1 MFFGDPTFLLAIP
14 ALILAFYAQARVK
27 GAYRKYSQVFAA
39 SRLTGAQAAYQLLQA
54 AGAGS
59 VTIEKQP
66 GQLTDHYDPRKK
78 VLRLSEGVHDSTSI
92 AALGIA
98 AHEAGHAIQH
108 HTQYG
113 PMGLR
118 SIIYPVANLGLDPG
132 LPALLHRVLLRRQD
146 LDRLHGHRHPA
157 FRRGRRVHRRHP
169 ARRIR
174 RLEEGRGPARG
185 APLPQRGRA
194 RRGQEGPERR
204 GPDLCRLDR
213 HGRLPAHPDA
223 RPALLPRLRRGGGC
237 FHPLPCYASPLV
249 A

>member
-1 MFFGDPTFLLAIP
+1 MTMFFGDPTFLLAIP

-66 GQLTDHYDPRKK
+66 GELTDHYDPRKK

-98 AHEAGHAIQH
+98 AHETGHAIQH

-118 SIIYPVANLGLDPG
+118 SIIYPVANLGSTLAFPLFFIGFIFGGKTSTVLMDVG
-132 LPALLHRVLLRRQD
+132 ILLFAGAVVFTVVTLPVEFDASKRAVALL
-146 LDRLHGHRHPA
+146 
-157 FRRGRRVHRRHP
+157 
-169 ARRIR
+169 
-174 RLEEGRGPARG
+174 E
-185 APLPQRGRA
+185 
-194 RRGQEGPERR
+194 ERR
-204 GPDLCRLDR
+204 FLSGDELAGAKKVL
-213 HGRLPAHPDA
+213 GAA
-223 RPALLPRLRRGGGC
+223 ALTYVASTAMAASQLIRMLVLRSSRD
-237 FHPLPCYASPLV
+237 
-249 A
+249 